1 MGDLIMNEYP
11 DKRTE
16 NGEDTALPETGTM
29 HEADNAEA
37 PAPQGADH
45 AQEEPSAADFSASSN
60 GQPIKADAGSSP
72 EGAFRAVPE
81 ENSGYTPGGTPSQ
94 NPYAGQ
100 SPYGQDQSSYS
111 QEQNPYGQQAPERPV
126 SQYSPMP
133 QYPPQYTPYKVSGTD
148 GGKPPKKKGSYWI
161 IGVLVC
167 VIVVCLCVGTAALLN
182 NRNNAKNPTGGSGSP
197 TAQDTTS
204 SIDLNVKPTP
214 SQEEMLSTADAVK
227 KAAPSVVGVVAYANA
242 NSGAASSGS
251 GIILSSDGYIVT
263 NHHVVEG
270 YTNSLIKVVL
280 SNGDTYEAKYIAS
293 DSYSDIAVLKIDA
306 SNLTAAEIGNSD
318 DLAPGQFV
326 VAIGNPGGLT
336 LQGTSTFGMVSAVD
350 RSITVNG
357 ITMKCIQTDAAINP
371 GNSGGAL
378 INLYGQVVGI
388 NSAKLIESG
397 YEGIGFSIPI
407 NTAKPI
413 IDQLIATG
421 KSPSRPFLGITYS
434 EVDEMQAKY
443 YNIPQGIRIESIYD
457 QSSLKGTQAEVGD
470 IIIEADGQKIT
481 SKQVFLDLI
490 NSKKTGDSMS
500 LKLYRPNYGNGKT
513 FEVTVTLIS
522 NTDITEQEQ
531 QQTTQ
536 PQGNSGGNNQYR
548 DFQDFLDQF
557 GW

>member
-1 MGDLIMNEYP
+1 MGDFIMYEYP
-11 DKRTE
+11 DKRNE
-16 NGEDTALPETGTM
+16 NSADDAPPETGSKM
-29 HEADNAEA
+29 NGADNTEA
-37 PAPQGADH
+37 SAPQDMGSMP
-45 AQEEPSAADFSASSN
+45 EEASVPEFSAPLN
-60 GQPIKADAGSSP
+60 GQPSWQEDASGSAEPTSN
-72 EGAFRAVPE
+72 AASQ
-81 ENSGYTPGGTPSQ
+81 ENGSGYAANGMPPQ
-94 NPYAGQ
+94 NPYMDQ
-100 SPYGQDQSSYS
+100 TPPYGANPYS
-111 QEQNPYGQQAPERPV
+111 QPNPERPV

-133 QYPPQYTPYKVSGTD
+133 QYTPYKISDPGN
-148 GGKPPKKKGSYWI
+148 GGDKPPKKKGRYWI
-161 IGVLVC
+161 VGVLVC

-182 NRNNAKNPTGGSGSP
+182 NQNSSGNLTGGSGTS
-197 TAQDTTS
+197 TSQDTTS
-204 SIDLNVKPTP
+204 NIELNVKPTP
-214 SQEEMLSTADAVK
+214 SQEEMLSTSDAVK
-227 KAAPSVVGVVAYANA
+227 KAAPSVVGVVAYADA
-242 NSGAASSGS
+242 SSGAASSGS
-251 GIILSSDGYIVT
+251 GIILTSDGYIVT

-280 SNGDTYEAKYIAS
+280 SNGDTYEAEFIAS

-306 SNLTAAEIGNSD
+306 TNLTAAEIGNSD
-318 DLAPGQFV
+318 DLSPGQFV

-388 NSAKLIESG
+388 NSAKLMESG

-421 KSPSRPFLGITYS
+421 ESPSRPFLGITYS
-434 EVDEMQAKY
+434 EVDEMQARY

-457 QSSLKGTQAEVGD
+457 QSSLKNTQAEVGD
-470 IIIEADGQKIT
+470 IIFEADGQEIT

-490 NSKKTGDSMS
+490 NSKNTGDTIT
-500 LKLYRPNYGNGKT
+500 LKLYRANYGNGRT
-513 FEVTVTLIS
+513 FEVTATLIS
-522 NTDITEQEQ
+522 NTDVAEEE

-536 PQGNSGGNNQYR
+536 PQDNSNGGSQYR